1 MAKELVHTSA
11 TLTLDPNQL
20 FSMKGISET
29 LFKITPSDPS
39 LKVIGVDFTLI
50 GLQCKT
56 IGIIDP
62 VKELQEAASRI
73 YDYAMKAI
81 LNPIWTALYSL
92 YNTLKRFG
100 LAVIDLKLPVLGLRI
115 SDLFNPNLY
124 DTVEKAIKDLYYK
137 AKDKIIAI
145 LNTLGIPYP
154 LFKNLNSPE
163 EEIRYLVKHICASLW
178 DQLMKKINLI
188 KDLIQQGLRIWDL
201 IVYKTV
207 VWSEVWKESIKSVLK
222 TVLNYLNNPPSIADI
237 KKYLEAFAKKVLNKV
252 EVTAKDILS
261 VIKNFEIKPFGKPF
275 DWTFPINPKINFPEV
290 DFNQLLGDIKLWL
303 NNFVMNLIQQF
314 VRIIKRILSIFG
326 ITISLPKISIPISV
340 CAYRFTP

>member
-1 MAKELVHTSA
+1 MAKELVHTYA

-29 LFKITPSDPS
+29 LFKITPNDPT

-62 VKELQEAASRI
+62 VKELQEAGSRI
-73 YDYAMKAI
+73 YDYAMKSI

-92 YNTLKRFG
+92 YSALKRFG
-100 LAVIDLKLPVLGLRI
+100 LAVLDLKLPILDLHV
-115 SDLFNPNLY
+115 SDLFNPDLHA
-124 DTVEKAIKDLYYK
+124 TVEKAVKGLYK
-137 AKDKIIAI
+137 TAKDKIIQI

-154 LFKNLNSPE
+154 LFKNINSPE

-178 DQLMKKINLI
+178 DELMKKINLI

-207 VWSEVWKESIKSVLK
+207 VWSEVWKQTIKSVFK
-222 TVLNYLNNPPSIADI
+222 TVLDYFNHPPSLADI
-237 KKYLEAFAKKVLNKV
+237 KRYLESFAKKVLNKA
-252 EVTAKDILS
+252 EVTAKEILS
-261 VIKNFEIKPFGKPF
+261 VIKDFEIKPFGKPF
-275 DWTFPINPKINFPEV
+275 DWVFPINPKINFPEV
-290 DFNQLLGDIKLWL
+290 DFNQILGDIKLWL

-314 VRIIKRILSIFG
+314 IKIVKRILSIFG
-326 ITISLPKISIPISV
+326 ITINLPKISIPISV
-340 CAYRFTP
+340 CAYKFT